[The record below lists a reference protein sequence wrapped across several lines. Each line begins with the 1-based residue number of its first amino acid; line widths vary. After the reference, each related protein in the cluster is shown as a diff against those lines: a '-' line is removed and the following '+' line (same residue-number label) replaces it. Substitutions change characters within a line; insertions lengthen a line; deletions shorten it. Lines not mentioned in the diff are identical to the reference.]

1 MKLNTAVWGEQTI
14 NVGGTVSS
22 EIKSPA
28 HNADLSTYQFLYQ
41 HGYIQGNTTFD
52 QSPLYG
58 VSFDKTI
65 NSIALINNGVEY
77 SLLPYSD
84 CGFYISTNNFSN
96 SPNEF
101 IDNTVLYHRG
111 AYDNSNP
118 YNNFTESPV
127 SQINFTKLVHVL
139 YVVCTNSEQIVA
151 RSGTHHT
158 ATYDEY
164 INNTNNIATNYPII
178 IGAYLRPYYGK
189 AGSRAVCP
197 VGVRR
202 YQIIHSKFS
211 GWLPYDVFCYPQG
224 TNDICLGASI
234 EFHPAYDRY
243 YGVGTKIFWGCDGT
257 YFEVRGFKASGGAIV
272 LCPVLKVQLSA
283 LLTLFCKFGVYF
295 TTSVSLA
302 QQKPITDKSIFIGTI
317 TDTGTITGNPRNE
330 NKDDVLQNNWNDPTH
345 FLDNNGFNGIDKA
358 DPNTYVDKVDL
369 NKPALSVVNVFNRTF
384 ALNNQQI
391 TSLADFL
398 WNADETKF
406 DEIIKGLGLM
416 GENPMNGLIDLRLYP
431 FDVAVK
437 NDVTAAQSIVIG
449 RTDTGVK
456 GIKLTGNVNALID
469 LGSCSFFQKFKNF
482 LDYEPYTTAQLY
494 IPYIGVV
501 PVSTAEFMGHN
512 ISVKMIVDYITGAC
526 TAIVFKDDIPFIYR
540 NGVIGVSV
548 PMTGTDSSS
557 YSNAIISSAINT
569 VTQGANAVADFAG
582 KNVSGGI
589 SDTLGAIGSAYSAFS
604 TPVQYQSAG
613 ASSPSVATWQPQNCY
628 FIIDRPV
635 ENVPSNYGHTI
646 GYACEETGT
655 LNSFS
660 GFTVISN
667 PEISFKTTDVEKQML
682 INMLTGGVF
691 V

>member
-1 MKLNTAVWGEQTI
+1 MKLNTNVWRTDPELDFISRYGFSYSYRFTDLVNP
-14 NVGGTVSS
+14 NV
-22 EIKSPA
+22 
-28 HNADLSTYQFLYQ
+28 Q
-41 HGYIQGNTTFD
+41 FD
-52 QSPLYG
+52 QSCIYAVDFNSPLSAVAYVANNSTRYVYGDTPPSTGLMLGSNTGLSTPEGNDSNWTYARRVGYG
-58 VSFDKTI
+58 VTALDSRYRICTKFYFNRLVLAIKIVCSNENDIWNGVKPTI
-65 NSIALINNGVEY
+65 VDYDDYHDNINNVA
-77 SLLPYSD
+77 D
-84 CGFYISTNNFSN
+84 NN
-96 SPNEF
+96 PW
-101 IDNTVLYHRG
+101 
-111 AYDNSNP
+111 
-118 YNNFTESPV
+118 
-127 SQINFTKLVHVL
+127 
-139 YVVCTNSEQIVA
+139 
-151 RSGTHHT
+151 
-158 ATYDEY
+158 
-164 INNTNNIATNYPII
+164 I
-178 IGAYLRPYYGK
+178 IGITCIPYYGIK
-189 AGSRAVCP
+189 GARVKDIETFCP
-197 VGVRR
+197 IF
-202 YQIIHSKFS
+202 YADIPPNPFTDQDNPIYPS
-211 GWLPYDVFCYPQG
+211 G
-224 TNDICLGASI
+224 
-234 EFHPAYDRY
+234 
-243 YGVGTKIFWGCDGT
+243 
-257 YFEVRGFKASGGAIV
+257 
-272 LCPVLKVQLSA
+272 
-283 LLTLFCKFGVYF
+283 F
-295 TTSVSLA
+295 TTSGSLGFTFGA
-302 QQKPITDKSIFIGTI
+302 NQDYTRIMDDTYGMFYGIDGKYFGINAIEREL
-317 TDTGTITGNPRNE
+317 TGTTVRIYHPVFLLPTFNVLDFVSHLGMFFTTSETKAINLATDDDNMFLGNIDGGKITGKNTTGS
-330 NKDDVLQNNWNDPTH
+330 NNNNQQQTKWGDSPTGMYNNND
-345 FLDNNGFNGIDKA
+345 FNGITNT
-358 DPNTYVDKVDL
+358 DPNNYTNKINL
-369 NKPALSVVNVFNRTF
+369 NKPNLSTINVFNRTF
-384 ALNNQQI
+384 AVNNNSV
-391 TSLADFL
+391 TALADFL

-437 NDVTAAQSIVIG
+437 NDVTTAQSIVIG
-449 RTDTGVK
+449 RTDTGVN

-540 NGVIGVSV
+540 NGVIGVSI

-557 YSNAIISSAINT
+557 YSNAIISSAVNT
-569 VTQGANAVADFAG
+569 VTQGANAAADFAG
-582 KNVSGGI
+582 KNVSGGM
-589 SDTLGAIGSAYSAFS
+589 SNALGAIGSAYSAFS

-646 GYACEETGT
+646 GYACEEPGT